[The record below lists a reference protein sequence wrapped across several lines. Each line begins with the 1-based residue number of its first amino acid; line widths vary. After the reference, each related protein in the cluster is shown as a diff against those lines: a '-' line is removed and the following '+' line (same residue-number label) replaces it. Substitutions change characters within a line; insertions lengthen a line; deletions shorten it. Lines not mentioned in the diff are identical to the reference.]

1 MPHQEDRILWLDL
14 ETTGS
19 DPDSDIIEVGAVLTD
34 GSPELKPIACFTAV
48 VTPRDANKLLGMS
61 EAVVDMHLGNGL
73 VKDLLDGSGTD
84 LRTVEDHL
92 LKFLGD
98 NAPGSEQI
106 PLAGSGVSHFDR
118 QFIRRDWPRLDKRLT
133 YWAYDVG
140 VVRRTFRLINLRQTI
155 VSKDDLQHRALSDA
169 LDHAQEMREYLR
181 ALEGTGLPRLERIHV
196 DAPTGMVGV

>member
-1 MPHQEDRILWLDL
+1 MPHQKDRILWLDL

-19 DPDSDIIEVGAVLTD
+19 GPDSDILEVGVVLTD
-34 GSPELKPIACFTAV
+34 GSSELKPIACFTAV
-48 VTPRDANKLLGMS
+48 LRPRDANRLLDMDQ
-61 EAVVDMHLGNGL
+61 VVADMHLGNDL
-73 VKDLLDGSGTD
+73 IKDLFATGGED
-84 LRTVEDHL
+84 LRMVEDAL

-98 NAPGSEQI
+98 HAPGGEQI

-140 VVRRTFRLINLRQTI
+140 VLRRTFEIINLRQTV

-181 ALEGTGLPRLERIHV
+181 AITGVGLPRLEHIHV
-196 DAPTGMVGV
+196 DAPAGMVGV